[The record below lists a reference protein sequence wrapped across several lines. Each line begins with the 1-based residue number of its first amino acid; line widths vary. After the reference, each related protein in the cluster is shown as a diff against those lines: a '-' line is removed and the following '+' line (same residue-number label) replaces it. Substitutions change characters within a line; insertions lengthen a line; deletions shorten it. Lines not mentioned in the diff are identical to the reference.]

1 VIKLERSVAEPSHR
15 GTGVDVLRSPSIS
28 RLLSDLSPYSLEAF
42 WASTTERG
50 TPLVEPCDDDTAL
63 VTFLW
68 RGAAASTR
76 AWWGVDVPM
85 AQAPGTD
92 LWHGTQRMP
101 SSLRTIYCLAHDG
114 AEESPGDDSGVG
126 GTHIDQ
132 VNPSRLLFPADPA
145 DPDDRDSWLSILE
158 LPDALP
164 EPWTGERPGVPAGT
178 LTDVVMTGE
187 ALGGPRPVTVYRPAG
202 TPAEGLP
209 VLVVF
214 DGYIA
219 RHVLRVHT
227 ILDNLIA
234 AEAIP
239 PTVAL
244 FVSSFEA
251 SRERDLQPA
260 RPIHT
265 FVAEELVPW
274 ARTRLGAGPD
284 RHRNLIAG
292 VSRGGLAAAY
302 VGLCAHEVFGGVI
315 AQSGSFWWPSPLDG
329 PPCWLIREVTRHPQ
343 VDVRFYLDVGVR
355 ETMPGPG
362 GAPDQL
368 TVVRQMRDT
377 LTGHGYDVAY
387 TEYVG
392 GHDYVNWRRTFAD
405 GLLALSGGRR

>member
-1 VIKLERSVAEPSHR
+1 M
-15 GTGVDVLRSPSIS
+15 
-28 RLLSDLSPYSLEAF
+28 SDLSPSSLEDF

-50 TPLVEPCDDDTAL
+50 TPLVEPCDDESLL

-68 RGAAASTR
+68 RGEASTTR

-85 AQAPGTD
+85 SRAPGTD

-114 AEESPGDDSGVG
+114 AEEAPADDSGAG
-126 GTHIDQ
+126 GTHVDAG
-132 VNPSRLLFPADPA
+132 NPWRLLFPADPV

-158 LPDALP
+158 LPDAPP
-164 EPWTGERPGVPAGT
+164 EPWTEPRPGVPAGT
-178 LTDVVMTGE
+178 LTEVTMPGA

-202 TPAEGLP
+202 TPTEGLP

-219 RHVLRVHT
+219 RHVLRVPT
-227 ILDNLIA
+227 ILDNMIA
-234 AEAIP
+234 AGAIP

-251 SRERDLQPA
+251 SRERDLQPT
-260 RPIHT
+260 RPIHE
-265 FVAEELVPW
+265 FVEHELIPW
-274 ARTRLGAGPD
+274 ARGSLGAGLS
-284 RHRNLIAG
+284 RRGNVIAG

-302 VGLCAHEVFGGVI
+302 VGMCAHELFGGVI
-315 AQSGSFWWPSPLDG
+315 AQSGSFWWPSPLEG
-329 PPCWLIREVTRHPQ
+329 SPGWLMRQVTKYPR

-355 ETMPGPG
+355 ETMTGPD

-368 TVVRQMRDT
+368 TVVRQMRDS
-377 LTGHGYDVAY
+377 LVGHGYEVTY
-387 TEYVG
+387 TEFMG

-405 GLLALSGGRR
+405 GLLAVAAP